1 MSMFQMY
8 GRWPDIVIILSIF
21 LFAKAAIKYSVHRRI
36 MKQEGCQASCK
47 KAFVRDPFIGLD
59 FAYDR
64 LFHGSPARNLKGSL
78 DMYRRLGSTYTVNR
92 LTTQTIYT
100 CDVGNIKHLLA
111 TRFDD
116 YKLPAVRVSVMGDLL
131 GPGIFT
137 LNGHSWSSARSL
149 LRPALKKERLYG
161 LSNILER
168 HIQSMLGQ
176 ISSQG
181 GSLDLQ
187 PLFFSLTMDVA
198 TEFFMGYSTNMLN
211 NPDGSAQ
218 KFVDDYMV
226 CSTEAARKMTLGPLQ
241 FLRFNSAAK
250 QSKATVFKYIDDYIE
265 KSLKRM
271 ETGNS
276 TVEQSNLL
284 QELSGAIKDRK
295 MLRDQVLHILLASR
309 DTTAS
314 LLSNLFFVLTR
325 MPDVYAKLRSE
336 IVAAVGDS
344 MPDFSQL
351 RELQYL
357 RWCINESLR
366 LHPVIPSNAR
376 EAAKDTVLPVGG
388 GPDAGSPLFVRRGT
402 IVLYHVNSMHRD
414 PAVYGNDVEEF
425 RPERWDGLRPGW
437 AFLPFSGG
445 PRVCIGQQMALMES
459 YYIVVRLVQAF
470 ERLEPTDYKPWT
482 ELFAL
487 ATTCENGVHVKLH
500 QS

>member
-1 MSMFQMY
+1 MSIFQMY
-8 GRWPDIVIILSIF
+8 GRWPDIVMILFILIF
-21 LFAKAAIKYSVHRRI
+21 ARIAIRCTLYWRM
-36 MKQEGCQASCK
+36 MKREGCQASCK
-47 KAFVRDPFIGLD
+47 KAYVRDPFIGLD

-78 DMYRRLGSTYTVNR
+78 EMYKRLGSTYTVNR

-116 YKLPAVRVSVMGDLL
+116 YKLPAAC
-131 GPGIFT
+131 PE
-137 LNGHSWSSARSL
+137 
-149 LRPALKKERLYG
+149 KERLYG

-198 TEFFMGYSTNMLN
+198 TEFLMGCSTNMLN

-218 KFVDDYMV
+218 QFVDDYMV

-250 QSKATVFKYIDDYIE
+250 QSKARVFKYIDDYIE
-265 KSLKRM
+265 KCLKRT

-314 LLSNLFFVLTR
+314 LLSNLFFVLAR

-336 IVAAVGDS
+336 IVAVVGDS
-344 MPDFSQL
+344 VPDFGQL
-351 RELQYL
+351 KELQYL

-388 GPDAGSPLFVRRGT
+388 GPEGDSPLFVRRGT
-402 IVLYHVNSMHRD
+402 IVLYHVYSMHRD
-414 PAVYGNDVEEF
+414 PAVYGRDVEEF
-425 RPERWDGLRPGW
+425 RPERWNGLRPGW

-459 YYIVVRLVQAF
+459 YHIVVRLVQAF
-470 ERLEPTDYKPWT
+470 ERLEPTDYQPWR

-500 QS
+500 KA

>member
-1 MSMFQMY
+1 M
-8 GRWPDIVIILSIF
+8 ILFIF
-21 LFAKAAIKYSVHRRI
+21 IFARIAIRCTLYWRM
-36 MKQEGCQASCK
+36 MKREGCQASCK
-47 KAFVRDPFIGLD
+47 KAYVRDPFIGLD

-78 DMYRRLGSTYTVNR
+78 EMYKRLGSTYTVNR

-198 TEFFMGYSTNMLN
+198 TEFLMGYSTNMLN

-218 KFVDDYMV
+218 QFVDDYMV

-250 QSKATVFKYIDDYIE
+250 QSKARVFKYIDDYIE
-265 KSLKRM
+265 KCLKQT

-314 LLSNLFFVLTR
+314 LLSNLFFVLAR

-336 IVAAVGDS
+336 IVAVVGDS
-344 MPDFSQL
+344 VPDFGQL
-351 RELQYL
+351 KELQYL
-357 RWCINESLR
+357 GWCINECEYLRWTYILYSVTPYFMLINFPSIASSPRHPFQCSRGSQRYSLTCR
-366 LHPVIPSNAR
+366 RRTRRQLATLCQAWHNCSVPC
-376 EAAKDTVLPVGG
+376 LF
-388 GPDAGSPLFVRRGT
+388 DASR
-402 IVLYHVNSMHRD
+402 SC
-414 PAVYGNDVEEF
+414 
-425 RPERWDGLRPGW
+425 GLRQRC
-437 AFLPFSGG
+437 GG
-445 PRVCIGQQMALMES
+445 
-459 YYIVVRLVQAF
+459 VQAGT
-470 ERLEPTDYKPWT
+470 LEWVAAGMG
-482 ELFAL
+482 FL
-487 ATTCENGVHVKLH
+487 AIQRWAESVHRA
-500 QS
+500 

>member
-1 MSMFQMY
+1 MSVFQMY
-8 GRWPDIVIILSIF
+8 GRWLDIIVILFVF
-21 LFAKAAIKYSVHRRI
+21 LCAKASIRYVCYWRMMR
-36 MKQEGCQASCK
+36 QQGCQPSCK

-64 LFHGSPARNLKGSL
+64 LFQGSPARNLKGSF
-78 DMYRRLGSTYTVNR
+78 DMYKRLGATYTVNR

-100 CDVGNIKHLLA
+100 CDAANIKRLLA
-111 TRFDD
+111 TSFDD
-116 YKLPAVRVSVMGDLL
+116 YKLPAVRVCVMGDLL

-137 LNGHSWSSARSL
+137 LNGHSWSNARSL
-149 LRPALKKERLYG
+149 LRPALRKERLCG
-161 LSNILER
+161 LPNILES
-168 HIQSMLGQ
+168 HMQSMLRQ
-176 ISSQG
+176 ISFKGS
-181 GSLDLQ
+181 SLDLQ
-187 PLFFSLTMDVA
+187 PLFFSLTMDIA
-198 TEFFMGYSTNMLN
+198 TEFLMGYSTNMLE

-218 KFVDDYMV
+218 QFVDDYMV
-226 CSTEAARKMTLGPLQ
+226 CSTEAARKMTLGPLR
-241 FLRFNSAAK
+241 FLRSNSAAK
-250 QSKATVFKYIDDYIE
+250 QSKTRVFKYIDSYIDE
-265 KSLKRM
+265 CLKRM
-271 ETGNS
+271 ETRNLA
-276 TVEQSNLL
+276 VEHGNLL
-284 QELSGAIKDRK
+284 QELSSAIEDRQ

-314 LLSNLFFVLTR
+314 LLSNLFFVLAR
-325 MPDVYAKLRSE
+325 MPEVYAKLRRE
-336 IVAAVGDS
+336 IVAAMGDS
-344 MPDFSQL
+344 VPDFSQL

-376 EAAKDTVLPVGG
+376 EAAQDTVLPVGG
-388 GPDAGSPLFVRRGT
+388 GPDGDSPLLVRRGT
-402 IVLYHVNSMHRD
+402 IVLYHVYSMHRD

-470 ERLEPTDYKPWT
+470 ERLEPTDYKPWS

-487 ATTCENGVHVKLH
+487 ATTCENGVHVKMH
-500 QS
+500 KA